1 MKVATAW
8 LNRADP
14 RLVSQQNNMALRLLA
29 QGHGLVLFEGD
40 RRPLLTDML
49 LKARELAGEEAFFA
63 WINSDCLPMVDFD
76 IAARPGYVTGFKR
89 IESVDGSV
97 CGGVDAYVIACEVW
111 DRLYKPDLPQ
121 MYVGGTHVDWW
132 LTRLAQKHKVYQ
144 EQVGLWHESHEKS
157 ATSWGRDQW
166 GEHNLKEYG
175 AWAERNGVSL
185 T

>member
-8 LNRADP
+8 INSADK

-29 QGHGLVLFEGD
+29 QGHSLVIFSGD
-40 RRPLLTDML
+40 QHPLLTDML
-49 LKARELAGEEAFFA
+49 RKCRELAGAEQFFA
-63 WINSDCLPMVDFD
+63 FINSDCLPCVDFD
-76 IAARPGYVTGFKR
+76 LSARPGYVTGFKR
-89 IESVDGSV
+89 IESIDGTV
-97 CGGVDAYVIACEVW
+97 CGGVDAYVFACEAW
-111 DRLYKPDLPQ
+111 DKLYAPDLPQ

-132 LTRLAQKHKVYQ
+132 LSRLAQKHGCYQ

-157 ATSWGRDQW
+157 ASSRGQDER

-175 AWAERNGVSL
+175 AWAERNGVAL